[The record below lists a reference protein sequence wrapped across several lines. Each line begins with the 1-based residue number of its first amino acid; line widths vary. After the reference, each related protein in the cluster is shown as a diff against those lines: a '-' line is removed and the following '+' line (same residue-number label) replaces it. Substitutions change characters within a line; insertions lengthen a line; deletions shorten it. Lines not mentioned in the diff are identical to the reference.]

1 MRIFILYNIK
11 ILDGLLI
18 LIKVIQ
24 NLIKKNIEQ

>member
-18 LIKVIQ
+18 LIKVIK

>member
-18 LIKVIQ
+18 LIKVIK
-24 NLIKKNIEQ
+24 NLFKKNIEQ

>member
-24 NLIKKNIEQ
+24 NLFKKNIEQ